1 MSARLLVIDDAED
14 VAILVRAALART
26 EMGDVQ
32 VVPALDAATARRE
45 AALGADAVLCDVRL
59 PEVDGRD
66 LVRELRA
73 AGLSA
78 PVTLMSALP
87 EAIRATDRTVLD
99 KRALLEAVPEAVR
112 RMLDP
117 ATQGGAADR

>member
-1 MSARLLVIDDAED
+1 MSPRLLVIDDAED

-26 EMGDVQ
+26 NLGEVQ
-32 VVPALDAATARRE
+32 VVAALDAGAARRE

-66 LVRELRA
+66 LIRELRE

-99 KRALLEAVPEAVR
+99 KRALLEAVPDAVR

-117 ATQGGAADR
+117 ARQGDAADR

>member
-1 MSARLLVIDDAED
+1 VSARLLVIDDAED